1 MAESIHVIQKGGERV
16 TVADK
21 NSALSL
27 INALAVLDC
36 TEPVTKAIINGNK
49 QELDIYEVK
58 FLDKRVN
65 ALSLSDAERVLHW
78 MLTFGC
84 QKASIE
90 KLAKDS
96 AEGYQE

>member
-1 MAESIHVIQKGGERV
+1 MSESIHVIQKGGERV

-36 TEPVTKAIINGNK
+36 TEPVTKSIINGNK
-49 QELDIYEVK
+49 QELDTYEVK

-65 ALSLSDAERVLHW
+65 ALTLQDAEKVLHW
-78 MLTFGC
+78 MLAFGC
-84 QKASIE
+84 QKVSIE
-90 KLAKDS
+90 KLLNDS
-96 AEGYQE
+96 EDSQE